1 MRRRPPRPPR
11 TDTLFPY
18 TTLFRSPACTANLEA
33 SSAGMTRRTLC
44 RQSLF
49 RVGPEADTGLKPVHP
64 RLVIGAEGIA
74 QRGALATITTEVQ
87 IVRYI
92 ADAYRQGA
100 GAAANPIQCGD
111 LVKHALPFPL
121 PTGIDPST
129 PAIVTTNE
137 GYK

>member
-74 QRGALATITTEVQ
+74 PRRDLAPISTEVQ

-92 ADAYRQGA
+92 ADEYRQVDGGA
-100 GAAANPIQCGD
+100 GNPSPVGEQLKLAITRQLPDRRG
-111 LVKHALPFPL
+111 AL
-121 PTGIDPST
+121 TSNIDT
-129 PAIVTTNE
+129 PEITE
-137 GYK
+137 

>member
-49 RVGPEADTGLKPVHP
+49 RVGPEADTGLKHVHP

-74 QRGALATITTEVQ
+74 QQGDLAPINTEVQ

-92 ADAYRQGA
+92 EEEYRQVAG
-100 GAAANPIQCGD
+100 GAAT
-111 LVKHALPFPL
+111 
-121 PTGIDPST
+121 PTPVGAEDKL
-129 PAIVTTNE
+129 AINLRSGE
-137 GYK
+137 ISREK

>member
-49 RVGPEADTGLKPVHP
+49 RVGPEADTGLQPVHP
-64 RLVIGAEGIA
+64 RPVIGAEGIA
-74 QRGALATITTEVQ
+74 HRGDQIGRAHVYTTVTTAQ
-87 IVRYI
+87 IVSR
-92 ADAYRQGA
+92 
-100 GAAANPIQCGD
+100 
-111 LVKHALPFPL
+111 LLL
-121 PTGIDPST
+121 
-129 PAIVTTNE
+129 E
-137 GYK
+137 

>member
-74 QRGALATITTEVQ
+74 QRGDLAPITNEVQ
-87 IVRYI
+87 IVRYL
-92 ADAYRQGA
+92 ADRSEERRVGKGCVRTCRSRGA
-100 GAAANPIQCGD
+100 
-111 LVKHALPFPL
+111 PFP
-121 PTGIDPST
+121 
-129 PAIVTTNE
+129 
-137 GYK
+137 